1 MLPFRFLGALARWA
15 AVLFLVATAMGTR
28 ALCPEG
34 QAAEPRWWKGNLH
47 THSLWSDGDD
57 FPESIAAWYKDHG
70 YHFLAMS
77 DHNRMLE
84 GEQWVTESKKNHFP
98 EALMKNRQRFGP
110 DWLQRRDRQGTNQY
124 RLKTLEGFRGLL
136 EEPGRFLMV
145 PSEEITS
152 GYLSFPVHINAT
164 NLRKKISSPGGS
176 NVLDVMQRGVDAVLE
191 QRRKTGQ
198 PMFPHINH
206 PNFGWGVT
214 AEDLMQVKG
223 ERFFEVYNGHPSV
236 HNEGDTTHAS
246 MERMWDI
253 VLAWRVA
260 HLDLPPMYGLAVDD
274 SHHYHSHGVGKSNNG
289 RGWVMVRSESLD
301 ATALVTAMEAGD
313 FYASSGVSLRRV
325 ERSGNT
331 MSIEVA
337 TEPGVTYT
345 IRFIG
350 TRKGFDA
357 TRSPVLS
364 AKGEPVRAT
373 QRYSDQIGETLAVVV
388 GTRAQYT
395 ARGDELYVRA
405 VITSSK
411 KIANPYRKGETA
423 AAWVQPWQP
432 R

>member
-1 MLPFRFLGALARWA
+1 MIHRRFAPGRSVLGLA
-15 AVLFLVATAMGTR
+15 VSVVAGLLAMVPL
-28 ALCPEG
+28 AS
-34 QAAEPRWWKGNLH
+34 AAEARWWKGNLH

-57 FPESIAAWYKDHG
+57 FPESIADWYKEHG
-70 YHFLAMS
+70 YHFLALS

-84 GEQWVTESKKNHFP
+84 GEQWVKESQKNHFP
-98 EALMKNRQRFGP
+98 EALEKNRRRFGA
-110 DWLQRRDRQGTNQY
+110 DWLVRRDHHGTNQY
-124 RLKTLEGFRGLL
+124 RLKTLEEFRGLL
-136 EEPGRFLMV
+136 EEPGRFLMI

-164 NLRKKISSPGGS
+164 NLRKKISAKGGT

-191 QRRKTGQ
+191 QRRQTDQ

-206 PNFGWGVT
+206 PNFGWGIT

-236 HNEGDTTHAS
+236 HNEGDTTHAGL
-246 MERMWDI
+246 ERMWDI
-253 VLAWRVA
+253 LLAWRIGK
-260 HLDLPPMYGLAVDD
+260 LDLPLMYGLAVDD

-289 RGWVMVRSESLD
+289 RGWVMVRSERLD
-301 ATALVTAMEAGD
+301 PASIVLAMEAGE
-313 FYASSGVSLRRV
+313 FYSSSGVSLRQIQRM
-325 ERSGNT
+325 GNT
-331 MSIEVA
+331 MRIEVEA
-337 TEPGVTYT
+337 EPGVTYT

-357 TRSPVLS
+357 SRSPVVS

-373 QRYSDQIGETLAVVV
+373 QRYSDQIGQTFAVVV
-388 GTRAQYT
+388 GNHAEYT

-405 VITSSK
+405 VVQSSK

-423 AAWVQPWQP
+423 SAWIQPWQP

>member
-1 MLPFRFLGALARWA
+1 MIHRRFAPGRSVLGLA
-15 AVLFLVATAMGTR
+15 VSVVAGLLAMVPL
-28 ALCPEG
+28 AS
-34 QAAEPRWWKGNLH
+34 AAEARWWKGNLH

-57 FPESIAAWYKDHG
+57 FPESIADWYKEHG
-70 YHFLAMS
+70 YHFLALS

-84 GEQWVTESKKNHFP
+84 GEQWVTESQKNHFP
-98 EALMKNRQRFGP
+98 EALEKNRRRFGA
-110 DWLQRRDRQGTNQY
+110 DWLMRRDHHGTNQY
-124 RLKTLEGFRGLL
+124 RLKTLEEFRGLL
-136 EEPGRFLMV
+136 EEPGRFLMI

-152 GYLSFPVHINAT
+152 GHLSFPVHINAT
-164 NLRKKISSPGGS
+164 NLRKKISAKGGT

-191 QRRKTGQ
+191 QRRQTGQ

-206 PNFGWGVT
+206 PNFGWGIT

-223 ERFFEVYNGHPSV
+223 ERFFEVYNGHPST
-236 HNEGDTTHAS
+236 HNEGDTVHVG

-253 VLAWRVA
+253 VLAWRIGK
-260 HLDLPPMYGLAVDD
+260 LDLPPMYGLAVDD

-289 RGWVMVRSESLD
+289 RGWVMVRSERLEPASIVL
-301 ATALVTAMEAGD
+301 AMEAGE
-313 FYASSGVSLRRV
+313 FYSSSGVSLRQIQRM
-325 ERSGNT
+325 GNT
-331 MSIEVA
+331 MRIEVEA
-337 TEPGVTYT
+337 EPGVTYT

-357 TRSPVLS
+357 SRSPVVS

-373 QRYSDQIGETLAVVV
+373 QRYSDQIGETFAVVV
-388 GTRAQYT
+388 GNRAEYS

-405 VITSSK
+405 VVQSSK

-423 AAWVQPWQP
+423 SAWIQPWQP

>member
-1 MLPFRFLGALARWA
+1 MIRRRFAPGRPVLGLAVSVVA
-15 AVLFLVATAMGTR
+15 GLLAVVPLAS
-28 ALCPEG
+28 
-34 QAAEPRWWKGNLH
+34 AAEARWWKGNLH

-57 FPESIAAWYKDHG
+57 FPESIADWYKQHG

-84 GEQWVTESKKNHFP
+84 GEQWVTESKKHHFP
-98 EALMKNRQRFGP
+98 EALAKNQRRFGA

-124 RLKTLEGFRGLL
+124 RLKTLEEFRGQL
-136 EEPGRFLMV
+136 EEPGRFLMI

-152 GYLSFPVHINAT
+152 GHLSFPVHINAT
-164 NLRKKISSPGGS
+164 NLRKKISARGGT

-191 QRRKTGQ
+191 QRRQTGQ

-206 PNFGWGVT
+206 PNFGWGIT
-214 AEDLMQVKG
+214 AEDLMQVQG

-236 HNEGDTTHAS
+236 HNEGNATHAG

-253 VLAWRVA
+253 VLAWRIGK
-260 HLDLPPMYGLAVDD
+260 LDLPPMYGLAVDD

-289 RGWVMVRSESLD
+289 RGWVMVRSEQLD
-301 ATALVTAMEAGD
+301 PASIVLAMEAGE
-313 FYASSGVSLRRV
+313 FYSSSGVSLRRIQ
-325 ERSGNT
+325 RTGNT
-331 MSIEVA
+331 MRIEVEA
-337 TEPGVTYT
+337 ESGVTYS

-350 TRKGFDA
+350 TRRGFDA
-357 TRSPVLS
+357 SRSPVVS

-373 QRYSDQIGETLAVVV
+373 QRYSDQIGETFSVVV
-388 GTRAQYT
+388 GNRAEYS

-405 VITSSK
+405 VVQSSK

-423 AAWVQPWQP
+423 AAWIQPWQP

>member
-1 MLPFRFLGALARWA
+1 MIHRRFAPGRSVLGLA
-15 AVLFLVATAMGTR
+15 VSVVAGLLAMVPL
-28 ALCPEG
+28 AS
-34 QAAEPRWWKGNLH
+34 AAEARWWKGNLH

-57 FPESIAAWYKDHG
+57 FPESIADWYKEHG
-70 YHFLAMS
+70 YHFLALS

-84 GEQWVTESKKNHFP
+84 GEQWVKESQKNHFP
-98 EALMKNRQRFGP
+98 EALEKNRRRFGA
-110 DWLQRRDRQGTNQY
+110 DWLMRRDHHGTNQY
-124 RLKTLEGFRGLL
+124 RLKTLEEFRGLL
-136 EEPGRFLMV
+136 EEPGRFLMI

-164 NLRKKISSPGGS
+164 NLRKKISAKGGT

-191 QRRKTGQ
+191 QRRQTGQ

-206 PNFGWGVT
+206 PNFGWGIT

-236 HNEGDTTHAS
+236 HNEGDTTHAGL
-246 MERMWDI
+246 ERMWDI
-253 VLAWRVA
+253 LLAWRIGK
-260 HLDLPPMYGLAVDD
+260 LDLPPMYGLAVDD
-274 SHHYHSHGVGKSNNG
+274 SHHYHSHRVGKSNNG
-289 RGWVMVRSESLD
+289 RGWVMVRSERLEPASIVL
-301 ATALVTAMEAGD
+301 AMEAGE
-313 FYASSGVSLRRV
+313 FYSSSGVSLRQIQRT
-325 ERSGNT
+325 GNT
-331 MSIEVA
+331 MRIEVEA
-337 TEPGVTYT
+337 EPSVTYT

-357 TRSPVLS
+357 SRSPVVS

-373 QRYSDQIGETLAVVV
+373 QRYSDQIGETFAVVV
-388 GTRAQYT
+388 GNHAEYT

-405 VITSSK
+405 VVQSSK

-423 AAWVQPWQP
+423 SAWIQPWQP

>member
-1 MLPFRFLGALARWA
+1 MMHRRFAPGRSVLGLA
-15 AVLFLVATAMGTR
+15 VSVVAGLLAMVSL
-28 ALCPEG
+28 AS
-34 QAAEPRWWKGNLH
+34 AAEVRWWKGNLH

-57 FPESIAAWYKDHG
+57 FPESIADWYKEHG
-70 YHFLAMS
+70 YHFLALS

-84 GEQWVTESKKNHFP
+84 GEQWVTESKKHHFP
-98 EALMKNRQRFGP
+98 EALAKNQRRFGA

-124 RLKTLEGFRGLL
+124 RLKTLEEFRGQL
-136 EEPGRFLMV
+136 EEPGRFLMI

-152 GYLSFPVHINAT
+152 GHLSFPVHINAT
-164 NLRKKISSPGGS
+164 NLRKKISARGGT

-191 QRRKTGQ
+191 QRRQTGQ

-206 PNFGWGVT
+206 PNFGWGIT
-214 AEDLMQVKG
+214 AEDLMQVQG

-236 HNEGDTTHAS
+236 HNEGNATHAG

-253 VLAWRVA
+253 VLAWRIGK
-260 HLDLPPMYGLAVDD
+260 LDLPPMYGLAVDD

-289 RGWVMVRSESLD
+289 RGWVMVRSERLDPPSLI
-301 ATALVTAMEAGD
+301 AAMEAGE
-313 FYASSGVSLRRV
+313 FYSSSGVSLRQIQRA
-325 ERSGNT
+325 GNT
-331 MSIEVA
+331 MRIEVEA
-337 TEPGVTYT
+337 ESGVTYS

-350 TRKGFDA
+350 TRRGFDA
-357 TRSPVLS
+357 SRSPVVS

-373 QRYSDQIGETLAVVV
+373 QRYSDQIGETFSVVV
-388 GTRAQYT
+388 GSRAEYS

-405 VITSSK
+405 VVHSSK

-423 AAWVQPWQP
+423 AAWIQPWQP

>member
-1 MLPFRFLGALARWA
+1 MSPRRSNRAGLAAFLG
-15 AVLFLVATAMGTR
+15 FLTLATAWGST
-28 ALCPEG
+28 LG
-34 QAAEPRWWKGNLH
+34 VSAAEPRWWKGNLH

-57 FPESIAAWYKDHG
+57 FPESIADWYKQHG

-98 EALMKNRQRFGP
+98 EALEKNRRRFGA
-110 DWLQRRDRQGTNQY
+110 DWLVRRDHHGTNQF
-124 RLKTLEGFRGLL
+124 RLKTLEEFRGLL
-136 EEPGRFLMV
+136 EEPGRFLMI

-152 GYLSFPVHINAT
+152 GHLSFPVHINAT
-164 NLRKKISSPGGS
+164 NLRKKISAKGGT

-191 QRRKTGQ
+191 QRRQTGQ

-206 PNFGWGVT
+206 PNFGWGIT

-236 HNEGDTTHAS
+236 HNEGDTTHAGL
-246 MERMWDI
+246 ERMWDI
-253 VLAWRVA
+253 VLAWRIA
-260 HLDLPPMYGLAVDD
+260 KLDLPPMYGLAVDD
-274 SHHYHSHGVGKSNNG
+274 SHHYHSHGLGKSNNG
-289 RGWVMVRSESLD
+289 RGWVMVRSERLD
-301 ATALVTAMEAGD
+301 PPSIIAAMEAGD
-313 FYASSGVSLRRV
+313 FYASSGVSLRRI
-325 ERSGNT
+325 ERSGRT
-331 MSIEVA
+331 MSIEVEA
-337 TEPGVTYT
+337 VPGVTYS

-350 TRKGFDA
+350 TRRGFDDS
-357 TRSPVLS
+357 RSPVLS

-373 QRYSDQIGETLAVVV
+373 QRYSDRIGETFAVVV
-388 GTRAQYT
+388 GNRAQYT

-405 VITSSK
+405 VVSSSK